1 MIDVMKCILLIT
13 ILLFHFNSGISQI
26 PKDFPFRTHL
36 DASNNLCVTGS
47 QQGRFWSAKF
57 NYGGAPLWN
66 TTLYSSESGKGMS
79 VLSDRHGFVFS
90 SGYIYDFSLVSTN
103 ICFLKYHHSTGLIML
118 LREVKTNFDEQS
130 NSNAMDHY
138 GNVYLCG
145 FSITKYG
152 NSNII
157 VVKYDYDGT
166 LLWSRTYDNRLH
178 KGDDAGT
185 HILVDSGYVF
195 VAGTTYNGSYFGKDI
210 VMLRY
215 TLDGEDAGDP
225 FIFPVAKTDETPT
238 GFVISELAQSRINKS
253 RTCVSVISEAPVSGG
268 VSQFLTLAFEGG
280 IGYEQSLRW
289 HRYFSH
295 DNTKQNIAA
304 SIAADRHG
312 DVYVTGYVHRGQASG
327 YDYATIKYNKDD
339 GSYGWNPPVAFFDY
353 SQNPGG
359 DDKASSLKL
368 TSDGNIYVAGSSSNS
383 PNGYS
388 IVSYSQTGSTVTA
401 DWTGTFKPSFSEA
414 SPPDFFSRAAEVMVD
429 TEGMPVMTAMI
440 WDEAG
445 NADYAVRKYD
455 RNGNILFTIDDGMDV
470 PSSRDNISYENLK
483 TSETAVRLSGYPNP
497 FNPATK
503 ISYTLRENSDVSL
516 KIFDTSGKMIRELHK
531 GVKQAGEHSADFNAA
546 ELPSGIYHA
555 VLRAGEQT
563 AQLRLALVK

>member
-1 MIDVMKCILLIT
+1 MRSSITLVILL
-13 ILLFHFNSGISQI
+13 LLSCEGFSQY
-26 PKDFPFRTHL
+26 PADFPFRTHL
-36 DASNNLCVTGS
+36 DNNNRLCVTGHMNS
-47 QQGRFWSAKF
+47 NFWTARFIIGTGLMWETELENEGFDRGLGLCTDMFSFVYSA
-57 NYGGAPLWN
+57 
-66 TTLYSSESGKGMS
+66 
-79 VLSDRHGFVFS
+79 
-90 SGYIYDFSLVSTN
+90 GYIFNTESFSTDISL
-103 ICFLKYHHSTGLIML
+103 FKYHHTSGDIIFYKSYPSPGEDMALAIAT
-118 LREVKTNFDEQS
+118 
-130 NSNAMDHY
+130 
-138 GNVYLCG
+138 G
-145 FSITKYG
+145 FSDHVYITGYLTNKHG
-152 NSNII
+152 FKDII
-157 VVKYDYDGT
+157 TLKFDDIGT
-166 LLWSRTYDNRLH
+166 LLWSRSYDNRLH

-185 HILVDSGYVF
+185 HILVDSGYVY
-195 VAGTTYNGSYFGKDI
+195 VAGSTYNGSYFGKDI

-280 IGYEQSLRW
+280 IGNYQSLRW

-401 DWTGTFKPSFSEA
+401 DWTGTFNPSFSEA

-503 ISYTLRENSDVSL
+503 ISYTLRENTVVSL

-555 VLRAGEQT
+555 VLQAGNEI
-563 AQLRLALVK
+563 AAARLVLVK

>member
-1 MIDVMKCILLIT
+1 MKNIIT
-13 ILLFHFNSGISQI
+13 FVIVLLFNCAGFSQY
-26 PKDFPFRTHL
+26 PTDFPFRTHL
-36 DASNNLCVTGS
+36 DSEYRLCVTGHKF
-47 QQGRFWSAKF
+47 GDFWTEKRL
-57 NYGGAPLWN
+57 NGGGFLWEN
-66 TTLYSSESGKGMS
+66 RLENEGFDRGFGVCTDNGNHVYSSGA
-79 VLSDRHGFVFS
+79 
-90 SGYIYDFSLVSTN
+90 IYENSFNSTD
-103 ICFLKYHHSTGLIML
+103 ICLLKYDNTSGNILLFKSYPSPNEDKSVAIAVDVFDNIYITGFL
-118 LREVKTNFDEQS
+118 TN
-130 NSNAMDHY
+130 
-138 GNVYLCG
+138 
-145 FSITKYG
+145 KYG
-152 NSNII
+152 FKDII
-157 VVKYDYDGT
+157 TLKFDGFGT

-178 KGDDAGT
+178 KGDDAGA
-185 HILVDSGYVF
+185 HILVDSGYVY
-195 VAGTTYNGSYFGKDI
+195 VAGSTYNGSYFGKDI
-210 VMLRY
+210 VLLRY
-215 TLDGEDAGDP
+215 TVDGADAGEP
-225 FIFPVAKTDETPT
+225 FIFKAPKTNETPT
-238 GFVISELAQSRINKS
+238 GFVISELAQSRVQKS

-555 VLRAGEQT
+555 VLQAGNEI
-563 AQLRLALVK
+563 AAARLVLVK

>member
-1 MIDVMKCILLIT
+1 MKATIT
-13 ILLFHFNSGISQI
+13 IFIGLVLTGSAIGQF
-26 PKDFPFRTHL
+26 PVDFPFRTQL
-36 DASNNLCVTGS
+36 DRDNNLCITGHENS
-47 QQGRFWSAKF
+47 NYLTEKYNFQAVRIWRKIFKTAEFSRGYGICTSEQGD
-57 NYGGAPLWN
+57 
-66 TTLYSSESGKGMS
+66 
-79 VLSDRHGFVFS
+79 VLSSGHVLNPSTASNDIAVFKYNKITGEIVWNRFLESLYDDKSLSLAVDNSGNIYFTGFQT
-90 SGYIYDFSLVSTN
+90 D
-103 ICFLKYHHSTGLIML
+103 
-118 LREVKTNFDEQS
+118 
-130 NSNAMDHY
+130 
-138 GNVYLCG
+138 
-145 FSITKYG
+145 KYG
-152 NSNII
+152 CKNA
-157 VVKYDYDGT
+157 VTVKFSPGGT

-185 HILVDSGYVF
+185 HILVDSGYVY
-195 VAGTTYNGSYFGKDI
+195 VAGSTYNGSYFGKDI